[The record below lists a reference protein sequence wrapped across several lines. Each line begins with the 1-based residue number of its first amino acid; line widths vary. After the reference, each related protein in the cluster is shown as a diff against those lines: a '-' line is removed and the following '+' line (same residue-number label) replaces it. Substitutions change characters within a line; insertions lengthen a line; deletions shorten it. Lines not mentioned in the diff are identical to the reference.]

1 MIKISQKKSA
11 FILASVIVIQLLF
24 LLFIKYS
31 NQSLSLKDFSLAN
44 LGNIFNLVIS
54 LVLITGIVTVLR
66 REKVT
71 VNPLIIF
78 TIITFL
84 TLCLAFLSTLVR
96 FPGNG
101 VYIVGQPGDK
111 VFDAFLFTVYE
122 FLFFTFISYVW
133 LKVFNSNKHVVL
145 RSLANGVFLLML
157 FLLVTFIFIQTKGY
171 NSASWKL
178 SKNKN
183 NIIVVLGAAVWSEN
197 KPSPSLSSRVDEAVK
212 LYDNGYGGKI
222 ILTGS
227 NAPGEMSEAEV
238 AYDYAESRG
247 MNMNNVEYE
256 ALTTSTIEQVN
267 FIKKK
272 LLQRSEVGDIIVVSD
287 SYHLMRVLEVSEF
300 FKTRIKVAAA
310 KTNMNFQENIYRQLR
325 ESIAL
330 NVFWSFAL

>member
-1 MIKISQKKSA
+1 MKVSQKKSA
-11 FILASVIVIQLLF
+11 FIIASFVVVQLIF

-31 NQSLSLKDFSLAN
+31 NQSLSLRDFSLAN

-54 LVLITGIVTVLR
+54 VILISGIVTALK

-71 VNPLIIF
+71 IKPLIIF
-78 TIITFL
+78 TIITSL

-96 FPGNG
+96 FPGSSF
-101 VYIVGQPGDK
+101 YIVGQPGDK
-111 VFDAFLFTVYE
+111 VFDAFLFTIYE
-122 FLFFTFISYVW
+122 FLLFTFISYVW

-171 NSASWKL
+171 NSACWKL
-178 SKNKN
+178 SKNKK
-183 NIIVVLGAAVWSEN
+183 NIIVVLGAAVWSDN
-197 KPSPSLSSRVDEAVK
+197 KPSPSLSSRVDEAIK
-212 LYDNGYGGKI
+212 LYNDGYGGKI

-238 AYDYAESRG
+238 AYNYAKSRG
-247 MNMNNVEYE
+247 MDMNNVEYE
-256 ALTTSTIEQVN
+256 TITTSTIEQVN
-267 FIKKK
+267 FIKRN
-272 LLQRSEVGDIIVVSD
+272 LLQRSDIADIIVVSD

-310 KTNMNFQENIYRQLR
+310 KTSMDFQENLYRQLR